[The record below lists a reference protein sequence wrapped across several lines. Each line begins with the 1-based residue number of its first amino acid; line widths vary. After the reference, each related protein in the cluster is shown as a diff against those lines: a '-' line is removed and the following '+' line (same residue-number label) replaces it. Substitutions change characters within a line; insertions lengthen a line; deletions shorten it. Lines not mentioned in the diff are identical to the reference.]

1 MERTI
6 LLDICLRLL
15 AAGQLLL
22 IALVVGRSAAP
33 RQIRVATVLF
43 MICVAAYLAN
53 VAPVLGLWRYPIWAP
68 VQLASQSSP
77 LFLWIF
83 AHRILERPLNR
94 TVMVAAMVLTL
105 GCWINFMI
113 ARHVTHVWPLVAD
126 VTQHAV
132 SFLLTLHAM
141 WIAWIERGDDL
152 IERRRMFRV
161 GFVILVGVQT
171 LGVIIAESVYGFT
184 HTETGLMVVQSAASL
199 ITVMLLGAVLL
210 SSNGELLFD
219 ADATPPP
226 RPALSPA
233 EHVLNLKL
241 DAVMALHVYREPN
254 LSIGALAQ
262 RLDVPEH
269 RLRALINQRLGY
281 RNFSA
286 FLNAHRIADAC
297 AWLSDPARVDLP
309 VLTLAMDLGY
319 GSLAPFNRAFRDST
333 GQTPTDYRRAA
344 FAVPEKD

>member
-1 MERTI
+1 MDRMI
-6 LLDICLRLL
+6 LLDICIRLL

-22 IALVVGRSAAP
+22 IALVVGRSSAP
-33 RQIRVATVLF
+33 RDIRIATVVF

-77 LFLWIF
+77 LALWVF

-94 TVMVAAMVLTL
+94 RVMIAATLLTF
-105 GCWINFMI
+105 GCWVNFMI
-113 ARHVTHVWPLVAD
+113 ARHVTHVWPMVAD

-132 SFLLTLHAM
+132 SFILTLHAM

-152 IERRRMFRV
+152 VQRRRMFRT

-171 LGVIIAESVYGFT
+171 LGVIIAESYYGFT
-184 HTETGLMVVQSAASL
+184 RTEPGLMLLQSVASL

-210 SSNGELLFD
+210 STNGELLFD
-219 ADATPPP
+219 AEAAPPP

-233 EHVLNLKL
+233 EQVLNQKL
-241 DAVMALHVYREPN
+241 DAAMAAHVYREAN
-254 LSIGALAQ
+254 LSIGALAEK
-262 RLDVPEH
+262 LDVPEH

-286 FLNAHRIADAC
+286 FLNRHRIADAR

-309 VLTLAMDLGY
+309 VLTIAMDLGY
-319 GSLAPFNRAFRDST
+319 GSLAPFNRAFRDAT

-344 FAVPEKD
+344 FADPEKG